1 MTLVVF
7 FRKLKRDNTMRSGK
21 KNLTEGVKE
30 ILRMPVKSDCETLD
44 VQEVQSRPD
53 NGGLKRNALHSRQKT
68 GRSYTSGKRSLM
80 S

>member
-44 VQEVQSRPD
+44 VQEVHE
-53 NGGLKRNALHSRQKT
+53 L
-68 GRSYTSGKRSLM
+68 GRSM
-80 S
+80 